1 MTETVRP
8 TDEREPVQRRDGIT
22 PAEPAPARPK
32 DKEEKPPGGGAATRL
47 PARPGLLV
55 LLALFVVAVF
65 AGGALAVNLF
75 QPTVYGAEA
84 EFLLTPR
91 LELSDTAADRAMV
104 TQVMIVESPAVLQP
118 VASRTGLSIAQL
130 QDKIDVEI
138 VGRSNI
144 LRITAA
150 DRDRAD
156 ALNLVELVAAQY
168 AASAPNSETAPIRAT
183 VLTPARPLDEP
194 LQPQPMRAL
203 AAGTLLGLLAAGVLV
218 IAAWRPWRLVR
229 PSPYWT

>member
-8 TDEREPVQRRDGIT
+8 TDERDHVQRPTPERPTEDHPERPPT
-22 PAEPAPARPK
+22 PARRTRARRWLL
-32 DKEEKPPGGGAATRL
+32 GLVA
-47 PARPGLLV
+47 LLV
-55 LLALFVVAVF
+55 VAAF
-65 AGGALAVNLF
+65 AGGAVGYTRI

-104 TQVMIVESPAVLQP
+104 TQVMIIESPAVLQP
-118 VASRTGLSIAQL
+118 VATRSGISLARL
-130 QDKIDVEI
+130 QDKVDVEI

-150 DRDRAD
+150 DPDPST
-156 ALNLVELVAAQY
+156 ALTVAELVAAQY
-168 AASAPNSETAPIRAT
+168 AASAPNPETAPIRAT
-183 VLTPARPLDEP
+183 LLTPARALDEP

-203 AAGTLLGLLAAGVLV
+203 AAGTLLGLLAAGLLV
-218 IAAWRPWRLVR
+218 IAVWRPWRLVR
-229 PSPYWT
+229 PAPYWT